1 MENSLMPR
9 YRITITGKD
18 REAMLDLVR
27 KHKIQ
32 VFDHGNRYSDS
43 EGYSVDALAEPSD
56 IQTLENAGYQIQR
69 HEDVD
74 EQGKA
79 RQQEVGEGD
88 RYKQPRPR

>member
-1 MENSLMPR
+1 MPR

-27 KHKIQ
+27 KHKLQ

-43 EGYSVDALAEPSD
+43 EGYSVGAVAEPAD
-56 IQTLENAGYQIQR
+56 IHALEKAGYQIQR

-79 RQQEVGEGD
+79 RQKEVGRGD
-88 RYKQPRPR
+88 RYKKPRSG

>member
-1 MENSLMPR
+1 MPR

-32 VFDHGNRYSDS
+32 VFDHGIRHSEA
-43 EGYSVDALAEPSD
+43 EGYIVGALAEPAD
-56 IQTLENAGYQIQR
+56 IQRLKTAGYHVQR

-74 EQGKA
+74 QQGKA
-79 RQQEVGEGD
+79 RQKEVGQGD
-88 RYKQPRPR
+88 RYKQPPPR

>member
-1 MENSLMPR
+1 MPR

-32 VFDHGNRYSDS
+32 VFDHGNRYTDS
-43 EGYSVDALAEPSD
+43 VGYSVGAMAEPAD
-56 IQTLENAGYQIQR
+56 IQALEKAGYQIQR
-69 HEDVD
+69 HEDLD

-79 RQQEVGEGD
+79 RQQEVGRGD
-88 RYKQPRPR
+88 RYKDRRPH

>member
-1 MENSLMPR
+1 MPR

-27 KHKIQ
+27 KHNLQ

-43 EGYSVDALAEPSD
+43 EGYSIGALAEAAD
-56 IQTLENAGYQIQR
+56 IQVLEKAGYNVQH

-74 EQGKA
+74 KQGKE
-79 RQQEVGEGD
+79 RQQEVGKGD
-88 RYKQPRPR
+88 RYKRPRPR